1 MEANSLVIRGGNVVT
16 ETEILPNHDVVIKQG
31 TIVDIKP
38 TLANA
43 RTRETDVFADTGNP
57 GLVVDAATGL
67 PVVDA
72 RGAYVV
78 PGMVDIHSD
87 YIESVASP
95 RPSVVMDLPTSLY
108 KVDRELVTH
117 GVTTIYHSLST
128 YGSHVF
134 DHKPIRNFE
143 NVQKLLDAIA
153 AIREGEEHDHLIRH
167 RLHLRVELDAVD
179 RVDEIEHYLTED
191 KVDLISFMDHTP
203 GQGQYR
209 DLLVYSNTMKGYRE
223 GMTDEEVDALIKDR
237 QNAKKISPEDLKR
250 LADLAHEKSISLAS
264 HDDDC
269 TEKVEY
275 MDSLGAVISEFP
287 IDMKTAHEAKEHGMF
302 TLAGAPNVML
312 GHSHSGNLSA
322 REGVENGAIDMLC
335 SDYYPAALIDAVFTL
350 HRECKMSLPSAFALV
365 TANPA
370 KAVGIDNEVGSL
382 EVGKRA
388 DILLVREIGCNPEG
402 TVTTPVIT
410 RAFVGGN
417 SVYRSHYPDQP
428 QGYDRSEVAVLS
440 IENLSKSFYMH
451 MADRQIKGCQ
461 NITLA
466 IQEGEFV
473 GITGRSGSGKST
485 ILRCIY
491 RTNLPESGSIW
502 YRSASFGKVDLCT
515 VGEREM
521 IHIRAYEMGY
531 VSQFLNALPRQTAYD
546 IVLQSA
552 LETFGSADM
561 ERAKAETER
570 MLHHFDI
577 NESLWPLYPRTFSGG
592 EKLRLNIAAAMIKQ
606 PRLLLLDEPTA
617 SLDAASKMKVRELIE
632 QLKAQGTTMLGIFHD
647 LEFMEGLCDHE
658 FNMQKGS
665 IVA

>member
-1 MEANSLVIRGGNVVT
+1 M
-16 ETEILPNHDVVIKQG
+16 
-31 TIVDIKP
+31 
-38 TLANA
+38 
-43 RTRETDVFADTGNP
+43 
-57 GLVVDAATGL
+57 

-250 LADLAHEKSISLAS
+250 LADLAHERGISLAS
-264 HDDDC
+264 HDDC

-428 QGYDRSEVAVLS
+428 QGYDR
-440 IENLSKSFYMH
+440 
-451 MADRQIKGCQ
+451 
-461 NITLA
+461 
-466 IQEGEFV
+466 
-473 GITGRSGSGKST
+473 
-485 ILRCIY
+485 
-491 RTNLPESGSIW
+491 
-502 YRSASFGKVDLCT
+502 
-515 VGEREM
+515 
-521 IHIRAYEMGY
+521 
-531 VSQFLNALPRQTAYD
+531 
-546 IVLQSA
+546 
-552 LETFGSADM
+552 
-561 ERAKAETER
+561 
-570 MLHHFDI
+570 
-577 NESLWPLYPRTFSGG
+577 
-592 EKLRLNIAAAMIKQ
+592 
-606 PRLLLLDEPTA
+606 
-617 SLDAASKMKVRELIE
+617 
-632 QLKAQGTTMLGIFHD
+632 
-647 LEFMEGLCDHE
+647 
-658 FNMQKGS
+658 
-665 IVA
+665 